1 MTLQTILFD
10 LDGTLLDSAP
20 GLMTSTNTALAR
32 CGCPP
37 RSLAQITAAMGNGM
51 ADLIARSLPGG
62 AEDPRFAACFDAFQ
76 EAYQS
81 DMFTGSA
88 PYPGILELLEALGN
102 RGCRLAVVSNKRDG
116 AVKALCRQFF
126 GERIAVAIG
135 ERPGVSRKPAPDSA
149 LTALQELG
157 MPAQTAA
164 YVGDSEVDNEIQQ
177 IMSRNKMTPEEFQR
191 QLQIQR
197 TTEKDFRERIR
208 SSILRNRLLANM
220 VGRKVIVT
228 KEEIADYYNR
238 HKQTFMNN
246 QKVRFAVIVYPP
258 TENAE
263 TQAARIRSGKLS
275 FEQAARQVS
284 VGPRAQEGG
293 DVGVVDW
300 NSLDPTWQDRLSQ
313 LKPGDVSGLFEVNNG
328 LKGQL
333 KLLSMESGDGQTL
346 EEATPQIERILR
358 EPKLQERFR
367 EYSEQLRKRAVVE
380 IRQ

>member
-1 MTLQTILFD
+1 MFQSQSQNIKEHSVRIVSTAFLLFFLITSPVRAAINGVAAVVNGEMITAFD
-10 LDGTLLDSAP
+10 LQAETAPEAMRRGLNPKDPNQAAAIEELTKATLERMINNIIL
-20 GLMTSTNTALAR
+20 T
-32 CGCPP
+32 
-37 RSLAQITAAMGNGM
+37 
-51 ADLIARSLPGG
+51 
-62 AEDPRFAACFDAFQ
+62 Q
-76 EAYQS
+76 EAQ
-81 DMFTGSA
+81 
-88 PYPGILELLEALGN
+88 
-102 RGCRLAVVSNKRDG
+102 RLKIS
-116 AVKALCRQFF
+116 
-126 GERIAVAIG
+126 
-135 ERPGVSRKPAPDSA
+135 
-149 LTALQELG
+149 
-157 MPAQTAA
+157 
-164 YVGDSEVDNEIQQ
+164 VGDSEVDNEIQQ
-177 IMSRNKMTPEEFQR
+177 IMSRNRMTPEEFQR

-228 KEEIADYYNR
+228 KEEIADYYNQ

-263 TQAARIRSGKLS
+263 AQAARIRSGKLS

>member
-157 MPAQTAA
+157 CPRRPPPMWATAKWISPRRATRTCPAFPWTGAP
-164 YVGDSEVDNEIQQ
+164 GHG
-177 IMSRNKMTPEEFQR
+177 KCW
-191 QLQIQR
+191 
-197 TTEKDFRERIR
+197 
-208 SSILRNRLLANM
+208 RLT
-220 VGRKVIVT
+220 G
-228 KEEIADYYNR
+228 
-238 HKQTFMNN
+238 
-246 QKVRFAVIVYPP
+246 
-258 TENAE
+258 
-263 TQAARIRSGKLS
+263 
-275 FEQAARQVS
+275 
-284 VGPRAQEGG
+284 
-293 DVGVVDW
+293 
-300 NSLDPTWQDRLSQ
+300 
-313 LKPGDVSGLFEVNNG
+313 
-328 LKGQL
+328 
-333 KLLSMESGDGQTL
+333 
-346 EEATPQIERILR
+346 
-358 EPKLQERFR
+358 RFR
-367 EYSEQLRKRAVVE
+367 FPTRRRSCCAP
-380 IRQ
+380 

>member
-1 MTLQTILFD
+1 MRIVSTAFLLFFLITSPVRAAINGVAAVVNGEMITAFD
-10 LDGTLLDSAP
+10 LQAETAPEAMRRGLNPKDPNQAAAIEELTKATLERMINNIIL
-20 GLMTSTNTALAR
+20 T
-32 CGCPP
+32 
-37 RSLAQITAAMGNGM
+37 
-51 ADLIARSLPGG
+51 
-62 AEDPRFAACFDAFQ
+62 Q
-76 EAYQS
+76 EAQ
-81 DMFTGSA
+81 
-88 PYPGILELLEALGN
+88 
-102 RGCRLAVVSNKRDG
+102 RLKIS
-116 AVKALCRQFF
+116 
-126 GERIAVAIG
+126 
-135 ERPGVSRKPAPDSA
+135 
-149 LTALQELG
+149 
-157 MPAQTAA
+157 
-164 YVGDSEVDNEIQQ
+164 VGDSEVDNEIQQ

-228 KEEIADYYNR
+228 KEEIADYYNQ

-263 TQAARIRSGKLS
+263 AQAARIRSGKLS

-313 LKPGDVSGLFEVNNG
+313 LKPGDVPDV
-328 LKGQL
+328 
-333 KLLSMESGDGQTL
+333 
-346 EEATPQIERILR
+346 
-358 EPKLQERFR
+358 
-367 EYSEQLRKRAVVE
+367 
-380 IRQ
+380 

>member
-1 MTLQTILFD
+1 MEKLD
-10 LDGTLLDSAP
+10 LEMLHT
-20 GLMTSTNTALAR
+20 
-32 CGCPP
+32 
-37 RSLAQITAAMGNGM
+37 
-51 ADLIARSLPGG
+51 
-62 AEDPRFAACFDAFQ
+62 
-76 EAYQS
+76 
-81 DMFTGSA
+81 
-88 PYPGILELLEALGN
+88 
-102 RGCRLAVVSNKRDG
+102 V
-116 AVKALCRQFF
+116 
-126 GERIAVAIG
+126 
-135 ERPGVSRKPAPDSA
+135 
-149 LTALQELG
+149 
-157 MPAQTAA
+157 
-164 YVGDSEVDNEIQQ
+164 
-177 IMSRNKMTPEEFQR
+177 TPEEFQH

-228 KEEIADYYNR
+228 KEEIADYYNQ

-263 TQAARIRSGKLS
+263 AQAARIRSGKLS

>member
-1 MTLQTILFD
+1 MRIVSTAFLLFFLITSPVRAAINGVAAVVNGEMITAFD
-10 LDGTLLDSAP
+10 LQAETAPEAMRRGLNPKDPNQAAAIEELTKATLERMINNIIL
-20 GLMTSTNTALAR
+20 T
-32 CGCPP
+32 
-37 RSLAQITAAMGNGM
+37 
-51 ADLIARSLPGG
+51 
-62 AEDPRFAACFDAFQ
+62 Q
-76 EAYQS
+76 EAQ
-81 DMFTGSA
+81 
-88 PYPGILELLEALGN
+88 
-102 RGCRLAVVSNKRDG
+102 RLKIS
-116 AVKALCRQFF
+116 
-126 GERIAVAIG
+126 
-135 ERPGVSRKPAPDSA
+135 
-149 LTALQELG
+149 
-157 MPAQTAA
+157 
-164 YVGDSEVDNEIQQ
+164 VGDSEVDNEIQQ
-177 IMSRNKMTPEEFQR
+177 IMSRNKMTPEEFQH

-197 TTEKDFRERIR
+197 TTEKDFRE
-208 SSILRNRLLANM
+208 
-220 VGRKVIVT
+220 
-228 KEEIADYYNR
+228 
-238 HKQTFMNN
+238 
-246 QKVRFAVIVYPP
+246 
-258 TENAE
+258 
-263 TQAARIRSGKLS
+263 RIRSGKLS